1 MSPHFYHNL
10 GTLPFAGME
19 EDRALRRGGSGRHT
33 TTMRVPLKIK
43 SAPAKLTGQEPPG
56 RHPNDR
62 QRNRLLPIHEAKIAP
77 NRSDATDEIRSAVAF
92 LVANSAKSGE
102 SPVSLTHARRRK
114 SRRNR
119 IMYLRSCRYT
129 LPGSANGSG
138 ASFRQPVIF
147 PCRCFGRTAPLQ
159 VERGLPRRSRA
170 FDTN

>member
-19 EDRALRRGGSGRHT
+19 EDRALRRGSSGRHT
-33 TTMRVPLKIK
+33 TTMRVPLKIE

-77 NRSDATDEIRSAVAF
+77 KRSHATDEICSAVAF
-92 LVANSAKSGE
+92 LVATRTKCGGSL
-102 SPVSLTHARRRK
+102 VSLTHARRQK
-114 SRRNR
+114 SGRNR

-129 LPGSANGSG
+129 LRGSANGSS
-138 ASFRQPVIF
+138 ARLRQPVVF
-147 PCRCFGRTAPLQ
+147 VRRCFGRTAPLQ
-159 VERGLPRRSRA
+159 VVRGLPRRSRA
-170 FDTN
+170 FEIN